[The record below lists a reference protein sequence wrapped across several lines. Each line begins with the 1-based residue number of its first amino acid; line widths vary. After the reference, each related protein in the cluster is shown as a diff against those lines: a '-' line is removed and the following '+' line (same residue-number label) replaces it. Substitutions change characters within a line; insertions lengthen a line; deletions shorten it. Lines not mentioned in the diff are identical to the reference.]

1 MNCKCFQI
9 TCKSF
14 FPFTSNTHPY
24 SNIAIHCLQSSRL
37 PILQNEIIQITS
49 FDTTSPSLSQT
60 SFQLS
65 IHLIHTITNRFNT
78 LTKSSFLCLLY
89 SLNKHFYRNGWHG
102 MYEKRRN
109 DLNRMRNEK
118 EGNGRGNER
127 KRVEWMENRNQGVN
141 GVFLVRKYRNIHPY
155 SL

>member
-1 MNCKCFQI
+1 MRLNKVKNRFILFLHSFHTNSYQFHTLCRTIDNINNTHFISLSMNCKCFQI

-65 IHLIHTITNRFNT
+65 IHLIHTITNQFNT

-89 SLNKHFYRNGWHG
+89 SLNKHFYRNG
-102 MYEKRRN
+102 
-109 DLNRMRNEK
+109 
-118 EGNGRGNER
+118 
-127 KRVEWMENRNQGVN
+127 
-141 GVFLVRKYRNIHPY
+141 
-155 SL
+155 